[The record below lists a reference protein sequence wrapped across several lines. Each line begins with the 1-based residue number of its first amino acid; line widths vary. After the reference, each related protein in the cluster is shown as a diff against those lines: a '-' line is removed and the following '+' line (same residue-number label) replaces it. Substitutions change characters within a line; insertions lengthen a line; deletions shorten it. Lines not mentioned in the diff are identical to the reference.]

1 MPRTALDDHPA
12 YARIRNAKRAVEDRA
27 EAYALLDTCLLAYVA
42 FVAEGRPMTLP
53 MVYAR
58 IGETLYIHGHSKTRI
73 VRTTDGLPLC
83 LTATRL
89 DGLVLARSGFH
100 HSMNYAGVT
109 VHGTGRL
116 VAGPEAARALD
127 AIVDHLLPGRS
138 AEIRGMTVQEM
149 KATRV
154 IALDIEEI
162 TMKRRE
168 GPPVDDAEDREAG
181 GWGGVVPLTSTLAPA
196 CADDHAGDAPEPA
209 SIAAARAKFSQGKR
223 RGDVDRD
230 SIR

>member
-1 MPRTALDDHPA
+1 MPRTALDTRPA

-27 EAYALLDTCLLAYVA
+27 EAYALLDTCLLAHVA

-58 IGETLYIHGHSKTRI
+58 IGDTLYIHGHSKTRI
-73 VRTTDGLPLC
+73 VRTTDGIPLC
-83 LTATRL
+83 LTATRV
-89 DGLVLARSGFH
+89 DGLVVARSGFH

-116 VAGPEAARALD
+116 VEGAEAERALD

-138 AEIRGMTVQEM
+138 GEVRAMTAQEK

-154 IALDIEEI
+154 IALDIDEI

-168 GPPVDDAEDREAG
+168 GPPVDDAEDLEAG
-181 GWGGVVPLTSTLAPA
+181 SWGGVVPLTAALAPA
-196 CADDHAGDAPEPA
+196 LADAHAGEAPEPA
-209 SIAAARAKFSQGKR
+209 SIAAARAKYAQG
-223 RGDVDRD
+223 GPA
-230 SIR
+230 

>member
-1 MPRTALDDHPA
+1 MPRPVLDTRPA

-27 EAYALLDTCLLAYVA
+27 EAYALLDTCLMAYVG
-42 FVAEGRPMTLP
+42 FIAEGRPMTLP
-53 MVYAR
+53 MVFAR
-58 IGETLYIHGHSKTRI
+58 VGDTLYIHGHSKTRI
-73 VRTTDGLPLC
+73 VRTTDGIPLC
-83 LTATRL
+83 LTATRV
-89 DGLVLARSGFH
+89 DGLVVARSGFD

-116 VAGPEAARALD
+116 VEGPEAARALD

-138 AEIRGMTVQEM
+138 AEVRGMTAQEI

-168 GPPVDDAEDREAG
+168 GPPVDDAEDLEVG
-181 GWGGVVPLTSTLAPA
+181 SWGGVVPLTATLAPA
-196 CADDHAGDAPEPA
+196 LADAHAGEAPEPA
-209 SIAAARAKFSQGKR
+209 SIAAARAKFAQG
-223 RGDVDRD
+223 GPA
-230 SIR
+230 